1 MKKKIAI
8 IGAGNAGCLTAIH
21 FYYHGRDLFDIEL
34 YHDPSAPIE
43 RVGQGATLGVVKKI
57 STIFNLN
64 FADRNYINAT
74 RKEGI
79 VYENWGKKSEKI
91 YHSFPLPNVAFHY
104 SPDLLSKLVL
114 ESGLFNVITKSISD
128 PESEID
134 SDYIF
139 DCRGR
144 HDRDIN
150 NYDQLVSPLN
160 SAILSRK
167 SENSDNAFTRTVAT
181 PNGWTFAI
189 PNHDS
194 VSYGYLYNDTIT
206 SKADAEKDFTERFD
220 VIPDGQLKF
229 DNYIAKK
236 CFVGER
242 TFLNGNRLSFIEP
255 MEATSTHFYLDLCKY
270 AWDYIVN
277 DSPLEL
283 INLGIREEAHKIEKY
298 ILWHYQ
304 FGSKYDTMFWQH
316 AKSLPF
322 EEDHEFSDSLNYAK
336 THTYCDT
343 IKCEGY
349 DYSQWGPYSFKN
361 WIDNVI

>member
-8 IGAGNAGCLTAIH
+8 IGAGNAGCITALH
-21 FYYHGRDLFDIEL
+21 YYYHGRDLFDIDL
-34 YHDPSAPIE
+34 YYDPSAPIE
-43 RVGQGATLGVVKKI
+43 RVGQGATIGVVNKI

-79 VYENWGKKSEKI
+79 LYENWGKKTEKI

-128 PESEID
+128 PESEVD

-144 HDRDIN
+144 HDRDLN
-150 NYDQLVSPLN
+150 NYQKLVNPLN

-167 SENSDNAFTRTVAT
+167 NGKIDSVFTRTVAT
-181 PNGWTFAI
+181 PNGWTFVI

-194 VSYGYLYNDTIT
+194 ASYGYLYNDTIT
-206 SKADAEKDFTERFD
+206 SYAEATEDFISRFG
-220 VIPDGQLKF
+220 VIPDGSLKF
-229 DNYIAKK
+229 DNYIAKS

-255 MEATSTHFYLDLCKY
+255 MEATSTDFYIQLCMY
-270 AWDYIVN
+270 AWDHIVKGA
-277 DSPLEL
+277 PLAL
-283 INLGIREEAHKIEKY
+283 INRAIHAEAHKIQKY

-304 FGSKYDTMFWQH
+304 FGSVYDTKFWQY

-322 EEDHEFSDSLNYAK
+322 EEDAEFAECLNYAK

-343 IKCEGY
+343 IKSVGY
-349 DYSQWGPYSFKN
+349 DYSQWNPYSFKN
-361 WIDNVI
+361 WIDNVV